1 MKFIT
6 LSKLNE
12 NLRSFFNN
20 IIKPYI
26 DKELAKPSSFTMTVN
41 KPEWWDNNNA
51 SNIVVPIGSKVYF
64 SNYGNGITVIEGD
77 GETTLRS
84 IVDPNNDFA
93 SILFVGEVNGDVI
106 AYPYRG

>member
-41 KPEWWDNNNA
+41 KPEWWDDKNT
-51 SNIVVPIGSKVYF
+51 VVPVGSKVYF

-77 GETTLRS
+77 GETSLGS
-84 IVDPNNDFA
+84 IVDPNGDYS

-106 AYPYRG
+106 AYPYGG